1 MANWRIGFSALALLW
16 LAAVVP
22 PQAIAQCQGLTAVG
36 TVSPLRG
43 HPFQAEVRVAIP
55 GIPPDVI
62 TPRERTLNRVSRD
75 SWGRVR
81 VESYDSPFRIATE
94 QKQPTE
100 PYLVFICDPVS
111 PQTLILEPLKKAAY
125 MQKLPVPSTPDSTPA
140 TAPRFCD
147 VMLHGEA
154 RTRAMQYEPHWDLAH
169 RIIEGVDA
177 RGLMDRKPVAFN
189 LGTET
194 GLEDWCSDELGAMV
208 LFNVQSSDGYFV
220 YRAAM
225 TNIQLKEPDATLF
238 SVPPGYIVLD
248 HYVPGPKR
256 SWPVPET
263 RENYR

>member
-1 MANWRIGFSALALLW
+1 MASLRIGFFGLALLW
-16 LAAVVP
+16 IAAVVP
-22 PQAIAQCQGLTAVG
+22 PQAMAQCQGLTAVG

-55 GIPPDVI
+55 GLPPNVI
-62 TPRERTLNRVSRD
+62 ALRERTSHRVLRD
-75 SWGRVR
+75 SRGRVR
-81 VESYDSPFRIATE
+81 VDSYDSAFRISTD

-100 PYLVFICDPVS
+100 PYLVFICDPAS
-111 PQTLILEPLKKAAY
+111 PQMLILEPLKKAAY
-125 MQKLPVPSTPDSTPA
+125 VQKLPMPSTPDSTPA

-147 VMLHGEA
+147 VTLHGEA

-177 RGLMDRKPVAFN
+177 RGLMDRKPVAIN

-208 LFNVQSSDGYFV
+208 LFNVQSSDGTFV

-225 TNIQLKEPDATLF
+225 INLELKEPDATLF
-238 SVPPGYIVLD
+238 NVPPDYIVLD
-248 HYVPGPKR
+248 HFVPGPKR
-256 SWPVPET
+256 SWLAPQT
-263 RENYR
+263 S